1 MARPEVTGRAP
12 GEVAQTKKRNRRLR
26 GPPSLAFTIQEFCD
40 AHRLSRSKYYEL
52 KKLGL
57 APAETRVLDK
67 IIITFESAAAWRRR
81 HTAKRIAPSMPKSA
95 TA

>member
-12 GEVAQTKKRNRRLR
+12 GEVAQAKKRNRRIR
-26 GPPSLAFTIQEFCD
+26 GPPTHAFTIQEFCD
-40 AHRLSRSKYYEL
+40 AHRISRAQFYEL
-52 KKLGL
+52 QRRGL
-57 APAETRVLDK
+57 APAVTRLLDK

>member
-1 MARPEVTGRAP
+1 L
-12 GEVAQTKKRNRRLR
+12 KR
-26 GPPSLAFTIQEFCD
+26 
-40 AHRLSRSKYYEL
+40 
-52 KKLGL
+52 LGL